1 MHFRT
6 ALGRL
11 RLIGFAEG
19 ISWVLLLGAMA
30 YRYFTGVHT
39 GVRITGS
46 IHGGLFLLY
55 FGAVVNA
62 WVVRKWPIVRGV
74 VAGLV
79 SLPPFAT
86 FVFDRSLKREQE
98 EAERKPT
105 PEPVVA
111 HTD

>member
-19 ISWVLLLGAMA
+19 VSWLLLLSAMA

-39 GVRITGS
+39 GVTVAGS
-46 IHGGLFLLY
+46 LHGGLFLLY
-55 FGAVVNA
+55 CLAVVNA
-62 WVVRKWPIVRGV
+62 WVVRKWPFGRAV

-86 FVFDRSLKREQE
+86 FVFDHSLKREQA
-98 EAERKPT
+98 EAERPAG
-105 PEPVVA
+105 EPVA
-111 HTD
+111 HSR

>member
-1 MHFRT
+1 MHVRT

-19 ISWVLLLGAMA
+19 VSWILLLGAMA

-39 GVRITGS
+39 GVRVTGS

-55 FGAVVNA
+55 CGAVVNA
-62 WVVRKWPIVRGV
+62 WVVRKWPFGRAV

-79 SLPPFAT
+79 ALPPFAT
-86 FVFDRSLKREQE
+86 FVFDRSLKREQDE
-98 EAERKPT
+98 TERDQ
-105 PEPVVA
+105 PVA
-111 HTD
+111 TASAS

>member
-11 RLIGFAEG
+11 RLIGFTEG
-19 ISWVLLLGAMA
+19 VSWVLLLGAMA

-39 GVRITGS
+39 GVRVTGS

-55 FGAVVNA
+55 CAAVVNA
-62 WVVRKWPIVRGV
+62 WVVRKWPVGRAV

-79 SLPPFAT
+79 SLPPIAT
-86 FVFDRSLKREQE
+86 FIFDRSLKREQE
-98 EAERKPT
+98 KAERDQ
-105 PEPVVA
+105 PVA
-111 HTD
+111 TASAN